1 MKNLYLVLAIIG
13 FIAPNIFVLQE
24 SIATGNWFFWMDPS
38 ATLEGMFPN
47 RIATAFMV
55 DLLFVVLV
63 FFIWSY
69 FDAKKRKIKHLGWVW
84 LATLLLGLAGAFPLY
99 LYLREGSSKKN
110 TQY

>member
-1 MKNLYLVLAIIG
+1 MKKFYLVLAIIG
-13 FIAPNIFVLQE
+13 FIAPNIFVIQE
-24 SIATGNWFFWMDPS
+24 SLATGNWFFWLNPK

-63 FFIWSY
+63 FFIWSF
-69 FDAKKRKIKHLGWVW
+69 FDAKRRRVKHLLWVW

-99 LYLREGSSKKN
+99 LYLRENRPQK
-110 TQY
+110 